1 LGEGTI
7 IVRDASTGLSTGGTS
22 IGSPDTYDGLNR
34 DVTLAQYNTKEGGLS
49 GGFTVDDNL
58 VQLIRHPIETPV
70 DSVLQIYQG
79 LIDAKDTT
87 VLIYNEAGEVIENTG
102 NWIEFDHYVSD
113 DKLKYYQTMDE
124 YEALKASGGEV
135 TPLDTLI
142 YYKSKVA
149 AGEELTQE
157 EIDEYAKVSV
167 IVRDEALKNSIR
179 AKDTILTT
187 GILEKTGWDG
197 EPITNI
203 KNKNV
208 INQMSSSELKA
219 AGLPDQ
225 YGACMFF
232 STIYSAADALGVT
245 LTPEEVKEIYNEA
258 KKNGAVS
265 KTSDEGKYMPYWVND
280 FSDCVTAVAEIK
292 KVDASNIS
300 IGAELIKTTPSSNK
314 EVASEIIG
322 ALDSGGSAQVR
333 YSGHSMRVDGSFIE
347 NGVVILSI
355 KDTAAPNTKTY
366 IDTSTMTLYTI
377 DDDGIKSP
385 SNRVIT
391 HYLPIKKNNNVVV
404 NQNEEEK

>member
-1 LGEGTI
+1 MGEGTI

-22 IGSPDTYDGLNR
+22 IGLPDTYDGLKR

-167 IVRDEALKNSIR
+167 IVKNEANKQIEAMNDSELVKKLKE
-179 AKDTILTT
+179 K
-187 GILEKTGWDG
+187 GIDIKCDG
-197 EPITNI
+197 SGNALITNP
-203 KNKNV
+203 
-208 INQMSSSELKA
+208 INQHSMGTKYDNYLCAFLSTLGMGRALAGETPFTLEEAKEKYKEAVKAGYIDENGSVWDYDGVLKLGGADYALSSEPNNFNRPVSDHEIDINSRMINDLNNGQPVLIHLNSGTDDKHKEYVTDYTKIDGKIYYKLNDSGNCKDVYMSADTFEVYHKNDDDELEVTKLK
-219 AGLPDQ
+219 
-225 YGACMFF
+225 
-232 STIYSAADALGVT
+232 S
-245 LTPEEVKEIYNEA
+245 
-258 KKNGAVS
+258 GAVRKATNVSFVTPKEDKTSKS
-265 KTSDEGKYMPYWVND
+265 KTKE
-280 FSDCVTAVAEIK
+280 TASK
-292 KVDASNIS
+292 
-300 IGAELIKTTPSSNK
+300 
-314 EVASEIIG
+314 
-322 ALDSGGSAQVR
+322 
-333 YSGHSMRVDGSFIE
+333 
-347 NGVVILSI
+347 
-355 KDTAAPNTKTY
+355 
-366 IDTSTMTLYTI
+366 
-377 DDDGIKSP
+377 
-385 SNRVIT
+385 
-391 HYLPIKKNNNVVV
+391 
-404 NQNEEEK
+404 